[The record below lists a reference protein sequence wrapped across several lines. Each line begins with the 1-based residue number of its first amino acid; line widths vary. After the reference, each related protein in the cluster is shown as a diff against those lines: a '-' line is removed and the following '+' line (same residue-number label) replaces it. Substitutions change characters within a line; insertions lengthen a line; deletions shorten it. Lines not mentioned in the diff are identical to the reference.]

1 MIVAD
6 CCSEHVPLHPG
17 GGGGGAATMTTSPI
31 LDQTGMIIVT
41 FRVEIAVL
49 VTLSMF
55 RKENGKY
62 GNF

>member
-1 MIVAD
+1 MSMYH
-6 CCSEHVPLHPG
+6 CTRG
-17 GGGGGAATMTTSPI
+17 GGGGGGGRGGVAATMTTSPI